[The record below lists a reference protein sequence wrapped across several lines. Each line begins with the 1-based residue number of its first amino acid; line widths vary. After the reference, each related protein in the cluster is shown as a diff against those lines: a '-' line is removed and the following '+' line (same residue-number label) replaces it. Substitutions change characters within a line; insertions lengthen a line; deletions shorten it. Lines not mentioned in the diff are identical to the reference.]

1 MAPVWAFIDREMR
14 RFVRNRPM
22 IFACVALPIAQLLVM
37 GYAIGGTVRHVK
49 VGLVNQDAGIPALK
63 FRELTQAAADGAG
76 AFAIV
81 DYSSLDP
88 ALSDLRAGRLNGV
101 LTIPPDFSRRVLQRN
116 GPSVAFVRDN
126 SDVFVSAAL
135 ERSMGGLAEA
145 FNEPV
150 TVSRIR
156 TETTIDSVE
165 LYSYVPY
172 IQYLLPGVISLAIFM
187 VVMVG
192 GGVTFIDD
200 KARGL
205 HEGYLVTPV
214 TRLELIAGFNLSGAI
229 KGVIIGC
236 VVAVAGVLVAQIPD
250 PLSVTRFLRMLPIIA
265 LTSSAMISLMFLIL
279 VRAANPIFPRAVIGM
294 LNTILYF
301 PSGAVYPQ
309 TAFPEWMQ
317 ALAVVD
323 PFTYSVHA
331 FRVVLLKNAGM
342 AAIAGDLTFLA
353 VFTVVTTVAATAF
366 FRRSL

>member
-1 MAPVWAFIDREMR
+1 MAPTWAFIDRELG
-14 RFVRNRPM
+14 RFARNGPL
-22 IFACVALPIAQLLVM
+22 IFACLALPLAQLVIM
-37 GYAIGGTVRHVK
+37 GYALGGTVRHVK
-49 VGLVNQDAGIPALK
+49 VGLVDQDRGIPALE
-63 FRELTQAAADGAG
+63 FRELTQAAGAG
-76 AFAIV
+76 GGAFDITEYTA
-81 DYSSLDP
+81 LDP
-88 ALSDLRAGRLNGV
+88 ALADLRSGRINGV
-101 LTIPPDFSRRVLQRN
+101 LAIPPDFSRRVLQGNR
-116 GPSVAFVRDN
+116 PSVAFVRDN

-135 ERSMGGLAEA
+135 ERSMSGLADA

-150 TVSRIR
+150 TISRIR
-156 TETTIDSVE
+156 ANAAIDSVE

-214 TRLELIAGFNLSGAI
+214 TKLELIAGFNLSGAI

-236 VVAVAGVLVAQIPD
+236 VVTAAGVLMAQIPD
-250 PLSVTRFLRMLPIIA
+250 PLSPGRLLRMLPIIV
-265 LTSSAMISLMFLIL
+265 LTACAMISLMFLVL
-279 VRAANPIFPRAVIGM
+279 VRASNPIFPRAVIGM

-342 AAIAGDLTFLA
+342 TAIAGDLAFLA
-353 VFTVVTTVAATAF
+353 VFTLVTTVAAAAF